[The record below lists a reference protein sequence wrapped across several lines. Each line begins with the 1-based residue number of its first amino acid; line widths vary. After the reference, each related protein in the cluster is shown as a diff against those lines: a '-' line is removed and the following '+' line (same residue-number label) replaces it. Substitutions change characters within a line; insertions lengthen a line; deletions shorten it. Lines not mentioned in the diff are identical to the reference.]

1 MRAMLQVSVRQSGF
15 NEAYRLNYVQI
26 VFDFIARCRR
36 LAARDASV
44 VQLNTVVAAAAVR
57 SL

>member
-1 MRAMLQVSVRQSGF
+1 MLQVSVRQAGF
-15 NEAYRLNYVQI
+15 NEAYRLNYVQF
-26 VFDFIARCRR
+26 VFDCIARRRR